1 MSNTPLPAA
10 PADDSRTTL
19 MSQAGVSYFPIAL
32 IARLP
37 FAMNVVGV
45 MTLVVA
51 ARDSILL
58 GGYTAAAVGVGTAV
72 AGPLLGAAA
81 DRFGQRYVMLLAG
94 IGNAVALMLMA
105 WVAFADAP
113 DLAVLGVAVLVG
125 ATAPQVGPLS
135 RTRLVAYIR
144 RLPRDKRAKVIQGT
158 LAYESAVDEIV
169 FIFGPVLV
177 GALATTL
184 NPAAPLIG
192 AAILTLVFVSAFA
205 LHRSA
210 NVAVGGDKATAVDQ
224 APARELFHFRVLVV
238 VLGMLA
244 IGLFFGSTLTSL
256 TSWMDERGAA
266 EQTGLLYGLM
276 GVTSAV
282 LALSVAVFPARFSLT
297 ARWIAFAA
305 IMATGSVLITMA
317 DSDLAMMAALAVTG
331 LGVGPLIVNAYAL
344 ATERT
349 PRGRSATVMTML
361 GSAVVVGQSAGSA
374 IVGVIA
380 ENAGSSAALWAPLTS
395 AILVLFLG
403 LANAVVAR
411 RDRH

>member
-1 MSNTPLPAA
+1 MSETPASPVTDAEPTGLI
-10 PADDSRTTL
+10 R
-19 MSQAGVSYFPIAL
+19 QAGISYFPIAL

-51 ARDSILL
+51 ARESILL

-81 DRFGQRYVMLLAG
+81 DRYGQRYVMLLAG
-94 IGNAVALMLMA
+94 IGNALALLLMA
-105 WVAFADAP
+105 WVAFAAVP
-113 DLAVLGVAVLVG
+113 DVWVLAVAVLVG

-144 RLPRDKRAKVIQGT
+144 RLPREKRAKTIQGT

-192 AAILTLVFVSAFA
+192 AAILTVIFVSAFA

-210 NVAVGGDKATAVDQ
+210 NVATGGGTVKAEDQ
-224 APARELFHFRVLVV
+224 APVSELFEIRVLIV

-244 IGLFFGSTLTSL
+244 VGLFFGSALTSL

-282 LALSVAVFPARFSLT
+282 LALSVAVFPARFSLA
-297 ARWIAFAA
+297 ARWVSFAA
-305 IMATGSVLITMA
+305 VMVAGSYLIATAS
-317 DSDLAMMAALAVTG
+317 SDFSMMVALAITG
-331 LGVGPLIVNAYAL
+331 LGVGPLIVNAYGL

-374 IVGVIA
+374 IVGTSA
-380 ENAGSSAALWAPLTS
+380 DGSGSAVALWAPLAS
-395 AILVLFLG
+395 AALILLLG
-403 LANAVVAR
+403 LTNALLRPAQR
-411 RDRH
+411 